1 MEIRRV
7 SFIEA
12 KSPGNHIFS
21 KFPIPRVGTILLSTI
36 LRDRGYEVKAFIED
50 VGRPDWGFIESS
62 DIVCISTL
70 TSTAPRAYKIA
81 ERMKAKG
88 IPVVMGG
95 AHTTFLPEEAL
106 KYADYVL
113 RGEADISI
121 TELFDYL
128 EYGRPSINAIDGLSY
143 KDAAGNC
150 LHNQDSG
157 RMMNLDSLPVP
168 DVKLVQEWDSMKIYP
183 ISTSRG
189 CPFDCKFCSVIRVFG
204 RQYRF
209 NSVQH
214 ALGEIK
220 YACSNTKDNIFFV
233 DDNFSA
239 NRKRTKELLR
249 AVIAE
254 GIKPFWSAQ
263 VRTDVAKDEELLRL
277 FADSGCHML
286 YIGFESINPVTL
298 ESYNKGQSL
307 DEIVRCIKTV
317 QAHGIQIH
325 GMFVLGADTDNVDTI
340 RKTADFAMNLGI
352 DTVQFMILTPLPGTP
367 FFFEMRDS
375 GRLLHTDW
383 SKYDAHHVI
392 YKPALMR
399 PQTLHVETFKAM
411 GRFYSWKYILRH
423 AAKLDFFHAAVG
435 FYGKR
440 AVREALDEAKEYFA
454 ALSAVLDMDAPEAH
468 AVA

>member
-1 MEIRRV
+1 MKIKRV

-50 VGRPDWGFIESS
+50 VGRPDWEYIESS
-62 DIVCISTL
+62 DIVCISTI

-81 ERMKAKG
+81 ERVKAKG
-88 IPVVMGG
+88 IPVVIGG

-106 KYADYVL
+106 AYVDYVL
-113 RGEADISI
+113 RGEADHSI
-121 TELFDYL
+121 TALFDYL
-128 EYGRPSINAIDGLSY
+128 DLGRPSISTIKGLSY
-143 KDAAGNC
+143 KDAAGNF
-150 LHNQDSG
+150 LHNPDSD
-157 RMMNLDSLPVP
+157 RVMELDNLPIP
-168 DVKLVQEWDSMKIYP
+168 DVKLVQEWDRMKIYP

-189 CPFDCKFCSVIRVFG
+189 CPFNCKFCSVIRVFG

-209 NSVQH
+209 CSVGH
-214 ALGEIK
+214 ALKEIK
-220 YACSNTKDNIFFV
+220 DACANSKENIFFV

-239 NRKRTKELLR
+239 NKKRTKELLN
-249 AVIAE
+249 AIIAE
-254 GIKPFWSAQ
+254 KIKPSWSAQ

-277 FADSGCHML
+277 FADSGCHMV

-307 DEIVRCIKTV
+307 DEIVRCIKAV
-317 QAHGIQIH
+317 KGHGIDIH

-340 RKTADFAMNLGI
+340 RKTADFAIDLGI
-352 DTVQFMILTPLPGTP
+352 DTIQFMILTPLPGTP
-367 FFFEMRDS
+367 FFFEMQES

-392 YKPALMR
+392 YKPTLMN
-399 PQTLHVETFKAM
+399 PQTLHMETFKAM
-411 GRFYSWKYILRH
+411 GRFYSWKYIAKH
-423 AAKLDFFHAAVG
+423 VAKLDFFHVAVG

-440 AVREALDEAKEYFA
+440 AVRQALDEAKEYFA
-454 ALSAVLDMDAPEAH
+454 ALSGVLDQPEVHAH
-468 AVA
+468 A

>member
-1 MEIRRV
+1 MKIKRI

-50 VGRPDWGFIESS
+50 VGRPDWAFVESS

-81 ERMKAKG
+81 ERVKARG
-88 IPVVMGG
+88 IPVLMGG
-95 AHTTFLPEEAL
+95 AHTTFMPEEAL
-106 KYADYVL
+106 VYADYVL
-113 RGEADISI
+113 RGEADDSI
-121 TELFDYL
+121 TELFDYI
-128 EYGRPSINAIDGLSY
+128 EHGKPSINNISGLSY
-143 KDAAGNC
+143 KDTAGNFQ
-150 LHNQDSG
+150 HNPDSS
-157 RMMNLDSLPVP
+157 RIKDLDSLPIP
-168 DVKLVQEWDSMKIYP
+168 DVKLVQEWDRMRIYP

-209 NSVQH
+209 NSVEH
-214 ALGEIK
+214 SLREIK
-220 YACSNTKDNIFFV
+220 HACTNNKTNIFFV

-239 NRKRTKELLR
+239 NKKHTKELLK

-325 GMFVLGADTDNVDTI
+325 GMFVLGADTDDVDTI
-340 RKTADFAMNLGI
+340 RKTADFAINLGI

-367 FFFEMRDS
+367 FFFEMQHS

-383 SKYDAHHVI
+383 SKYDAHHVNF
-392 YKPALMR
+392 KPTLMK
-399 PQTLHVETFKAM
+399 PQTLHIETFKAM
-411 GRFYSWKYILRH
+411 GRFYSWKYIAKH
-423 AAKLDFFHAAVG
+423 VAKLDFFHVAVG
-435 FYGKR
+435 FYGKQ
-440 AVREALDEAKEYFA
+440 AVKQALDEAKDYFA
-454 ALSAVLDMDAPEAH
+454 SLSSVLDCPEAH
-468 AVA
+468 ATI

>member
-1 MEIRRV
+1 MKIKRV

-50 VGRPDWGFIESS
+50 VGRPDWAYIESS
-62 DIVCISTL
+62 DIVCISTI
-70 TSTAPRAYKIA
+70 TSTAPRAYNIA
-81 ERMKAKG
+81 ERVKAKG

-106 KYADYVL
+106 TYVDYVL
-113 RGEADISI
+113 RGEADHSI
-121 TELFDYL
+121 TALFDYL
-128 EYGRPSINAIDGLSY
+128 ENGKPSINTIKGLSY
-143 KDAAGNC
+143 KDTAGNF
-150 LHNQDSG
+150 LHNPDSD
-157 RMMNLDSLPVP
+157 RVMELDNLPIP
-168 DVKLVQEWDSMKIYP
+168 DVKLVQEWDRMKIYP

-189 CPFDCKFCSVIRVFG
+189 CPFNCKFCSVIRVFG

-209 NSVQH
+209 CSVEH
-214 ALGEIK
+214 SLKEIK
-220 YACSNTKDNIFFV
+220 SACANSKENIFFV

-239 NRKRTKELLR
+239 NKKHTKELLK
-249 AVIAE
+249 AVISE
-254 GIKPFWSAQ
+254 KIKPTWSAQ

-277 FADSGCHML
+277 FADSGCHMV

-307 DEIVRCIKTV
+307 DEIVRCIKAV
-317 QAHGIQIH
+317 QGHGIEIH

-340 RKTADFAMNLGI
+340 RKTADFAIDHGI
-352 DTVQFMILTPLPGTP
+352 DTIQFMILTPLPGTP
-367 FFFEMRDS
+367 FFFEMQQS

-392 YKPALMR
+392 YKPTLMK
-399 PQTLHVETFKAM
+399 PQTLHMETFKAM
-411 GRFYSWKYILRH
+411 GRFYSWKYIAKH
-423 AAKLDFFHAAVG
+423 VAKLDFFHVAVG
-435 FYGKR
+435 FYGKK
-440 AVREALDEAKEYFA
+440 AVREALDEAKDYFA
-454 ALSAVLDMDAPEAH
+454 ALSGVLDQPEAH
-468 AVA
+468 AHA